1 MSQDTHQPTEAK
13 QAGLPAPQRLTAE
26 GSRHWLEQQ
35 VWPLP
40 LLEARCA
47 DEIRGYGDDGLC

>member
-26 GSRHWLEQQ
+26 GSRPWLEQQ

-47 DEIRGYGDDGLC
+47 DEILGYGDDGLC